1 MFLRPFHKCTA
12 FVAVFIKRRNAIT
25 PPQAD
30 IRRSFDRFLTR
41 FRFGAGIYNL
51 RAEAVAR
58 RFRFF
63 FLLSRSQFRKIRP
76 HSSFFPPSISPS
88 SVYFIVPASIFRFHR
103 IYFLSRAF
111 PDPCRSALSI
121 FAYSTISSF
130 TSSQRMLMFSLCGV
144 PFFGHK
150 NTSFPIV
157 LTDFALNFKYSA
169 SHPSV
174 IFILCIQY

>member
-1 MFLRPFHKCTA
+1 MFLPPFH
-12 FVAVFIKRRNAIT
+12 KRRNAIN
-25 PPQAD
+25 PPQAG
-30 IRRSFDRFLTR
+30 IHRPFDRFPIR
-41 FRFGAGIYNL
+41 FRFGAGVCNL
-51 RAEAVAR
+51 RAGAAVR

-63 FLLSRSQFRKIRP
+63 FLLLRSQFRKTRLL
-76 HSSFFPPSISPS
+76 SSVFPPS
-88 SVYFIVPASIFRFHR
+88 SVYFTVSASIFRFHR

-111 PDPCRSALSI
+111 PDPRRSVLPI
-121 FAYSTISSF
+121 YAYSTISIF

-150 NTSFPIV
+150 KHVFFII
-157 LTDFALNFKYSA
+157 LTHFALNFKYSA

>member
-12 FVAVFIKRRNAIT
+12 FVAVFIKRRNARN

-41 FRFGAGIYNL
+41 FRFGAGVCDL
-51 RAEAVAR
+51 RAGAAAR

-63 FLLSRSQFRKIRP
+63 LLLRSQFRKIRLL
-76 HSSFFPPSISPS
+76 SSVFPPS
-88 SVYFIVPASIFRFHR
+88 SVYFIVSTSIFRFRR

-111 PDPCRSALSI
+111 PDPRRSALSI
-121 FAYSTISSF
+121 FVYSTISSF

-150 NTSFPIV
+150 NTSFPSF
-157 LTDFALNFKYSA
+157 LTDFTLNFKYSA

>member
-12 FVAVFIKRRNAIT
+12 FVAVFIKRRNARN

-30 IRRSFDRFLTR
+30 IRRYFDRFLI
-41 FRFGAGIYNL
+41 RFGAGVCDL
-51 RAEAVAR
+51 RAGAAAR

-63 FLLSRSQFRKIRP
+63 LLLRSQFRKIRLL
-76 HSSFFPPSISPS
+76 SSVFPPS

-103 IYFLSRAF
+103 ICFLSRVF
-111 PDPCRSALSI
+111 PDPRRSALSI
-121 FAYSTISSF
+121 FVYSTISSF
-130 TSSQRMLMFSLCGV
+130 TSSQCMLMFSLCGV